1 MPQPSFNGP
10 TPEAVTTTH
19 LTAVSPGVIEVPEL
33 KPPLVTIVTPVLA
46 PDAGMHAAIEA
57 INTTG
62 STHVDTVPSGTLT
75 FTDLKVSTVSASLA
89 SMTWSG
95 GATLPSGLGEVL
107 AGALSI
113 TTEGADSGFGS
124 IATTFSAPDRT
135 FDFLAANEALTI
147 VYNVTVTGSGG
158 VSLTQPVTI
167 AVTGSNDAPVLAA
180 DASGPH
186 TVTQGLITT
195 GTLTFTDVDLN
206 DHHTVSTS
214 VASATWS
221 GGATLPSGVAAALAG
236 ALSTTASDGTG
247 SGSGSVAVTFS
258 AANSAFD
265 FLNASQTLTITY
277 EVTVTDNNGVSSTQP
292 VTVTI
297 TGTNDA
303 PVATITPTS
312 YSATEQVSLNLKNS
326 MSVSDVDSLGGVET
340 ATLAVTEGTLT
351 VTAGTSGAVVSG
363 SGTNTVTVTGTLA
376 QINALLNTD
385 ATSTVSYIDATD
397 TPSASATLTLSINDN
412 GLGGGAALT
421 GSDTAIINIGSAN
434 DAPVLDAHSGSLS
447 YTENQAATAIDTAIT
462 VSDVDSANLAGATV
476 QITGNFVSGQDVLG
490 FTNQN
495 GIAGSYNAAT
505 GVLMLAGQAKS
516 GAIPGCPAVGHLFQ
530 FQRQSVRPDA
540 HNQLPG
546 ERRLG
551 PEQSEQRRHRH
562 GRHRT
567 GQ

>member
-1 MPQPSFNGP
+1 MFRDPSNVPGEGLVVGSVQVLAASPLEAIGKIGTAIGSVTIMRADGVLVRPSVGALVYQGDTIETGADGAVGITFIDGTAFNLSATSRLVLNEFSCERTGAPNSALFSLVQGAFSFVAGKIARTGGLSIDTPFATIRGTAQDRGIGILTLAALTFAAIKESEAASRHDAFLDDGTITYKDLAHGTFEIVTRDGRVIMADDPGETIVVDPTGSVARLPNSASRMAELQQAQQTALATFSLGQQGAAPGGSSTQQFDIPVQLHPINFAPPSFNGP

-33 KPPLVTIVTPVLA
+33 KQPPVVTIVTPVLA

-167 AVTGSNDAPVLAA
+167 AVTGSNDAPALAA

-214 VASATWS
+214 VNSATWS
-221 GGATLPSGVAAALAG
+221 GGATLPSGLAAALAG
-236 ALSTTASDGTG
+236 ALSTTVSDGYG
-247 SGSGSVAVTFS
+247 FRLDWPSRS
-258 AANSAFD
+258 AR
-265 FLNASQTLTITY
+265 
-277 EVTVTDNNGVSSTQP
+277 VTVPSISSMP
-292 VTVTI
+292 
-297 TGTNDA
+297 A
-303 PVATITPTS
+303 R
-312 YSATEQVSLNLKNS
+312 
-326 MSVSDVDSLGGVET
+326 
-340 ATLAVTEGTLT
+340 
-351 VTAGTSGAVVSG
+351 
-363 SGTNTVTVTGTLA
+363 
-376 QINALLNTD
+376 
-385 ATSTVSYIDATD
+385 
-397 TPSASATLTLSINDN
+397 PS
-412 GLGGGAALT
+412 
-421 GSDTAIINIGSAN
+421 
-434 DAPVLDAHSGSLS
+434 
-447 YTENQAATAIDTAIT
+447 
-462 VSDVDSANLAGATV
+462 
-476 QITGNFVSGQDVLG
+476 
-490 FTNQN
+490 
-495 GIAGSYNAAT
+495 
-505 GVLMLAGQAKS
+505 
-516 GAIPGCPAVGHLFQ
+516 
-530 FQRQSVRPDA
+530 QSPMR
-540 HNQLPG
+540 
-546 ERRLG
+546 
-551 PEQSEQRRHRH
+551 
-562 GRHRT
+562 
-567 GQ
+567 

>member
-1 MPQPSFNGP
+1 MFRDPSNVPGEGLVVGSVQMLAASPLEAIGKIGTAIGSVTIMRADGVLVRPSVGALVYQGDTIETGADGAVGITFIDGTVFNLSATSRLVLNEFSCERTGAPNSALFSLVQGAFSFVAGKIARTGGLNIDTPFATIRGAAQDRGIGILTLAALTFAAIKESEAASRHDAFLDDGTITYKDLAHGTFEIVTRDGRVIVADDPGETIVVDPTGSVVRLPNSASRMAELQQAQQTALATFSLGQQGAAPGGSSTQQFDIPVQLHPINFAPPSFNGP

-33 KPPLVTIVTPVLA
+33 KQPPVVTIVTPVLA

-214 VASATWS
+214 VPSAIWS

-236 ALSTTASDGTG
+236 ALSTTASDDTG
-247 SGSGSVAVTFS
+247 SGSVRSPSRS
-258 AANSAFD
+258 ARLIVPS
-265 FLNASQTLTITY
+265 I
-277 EVTVTDNNGVSSTQP
+277 SSLP
-292 VTVTI
+292 
-297 TGTNDA
+297 A
-303 PVATITPTS
+303 R
-312 YSATEQVSLNLKNS
+312 
-326 MSVSDVDSLGGVET
+326 
-340 ATLAVTEGTLT
+340 
-351 VTAGTSGAVVSG
+351 
-363 SGTNTVTVTGTLA
+363 
-376 QINALLNTD
+376 
-385 ATSTVSYIDATD
+385 
-397 TPSASATLTLSINDN
+397 PSPS
-412 GLGGGAALT
+412 
-421 GSDTAIINIGSAN
+421 
-434 DAPVLDAHSGSLS
+434 P
-447 YTENQAATAIDTAIT
+447 
-462 VSDVDSANLAGATV
+462 
-476 QITGNFVSGQDVLG
+476 
-490 FTNQN
+490 
-495 GIAGSYNAAT
+495 
-505 GVLMLAGQAKS
+505 M
-516 GAIPGCPAVGHLFQ
+516 
-530 FQRQSVRPDA
+530 R
-540 HNQLPG
+540 
-546 ERRLG
+546 
-551 PEQSEQRRHRH
+551 
-562 GRHRT
+562 
-567 GQ
+567 